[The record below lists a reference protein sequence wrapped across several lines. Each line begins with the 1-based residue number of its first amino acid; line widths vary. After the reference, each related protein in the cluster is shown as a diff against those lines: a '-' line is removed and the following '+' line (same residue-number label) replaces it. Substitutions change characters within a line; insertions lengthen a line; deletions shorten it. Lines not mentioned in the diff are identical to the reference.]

1 MARRNRN
8 KTMNEEEIE
17 LDEVDSFNAN
27 REKIL
32 LDEAGEYG
40 RDDQSEEDDSEEE
53 VMQVEEDS
61 EGDEED
67 QEDEEEEEEMM

>member
-8 KTMNEEEIE
+8 KTVNEEEIE

-53 VMQVEEDS
+53 VMQVDL
-61 EGDEED
+61 
-67 QEDEEEEEEMM
+67 

>member
-8 KTMNEEEIE
+8 KTVNEEEIE

-40 RDDQSEEDDSEEE
+40 RMINRRKMILKRKSCR
-53 VMQVEEDS
+53 
-61 EGDEED
+61 
-67 QEDEEEEEEMM
+67 